1 MNAVATTPSN
11 RWTATFGWL
20 LRREFWENRGGFLWA
35 QLITSGIAVFL
46 AALGAVIGVVQAR
59 RHLPDHAREIGDVAE
74 FLRGM
79 GAAGDGI
86 LMAGFSLTGIV
97 VAFVVFFYALGS
109 LYDDRRDRSAL
120 FWKSLPVSDAQ
131 TVLSKAAWALLLA
144 PAISIAV
151 GLLAGIVLWI
161 IAGIALA
168 ASGVPHAGALFTQ
181 AHPFHVLG
189 RMAATLPLGMLWS
202 LPAVGWLMFCSAWV
216 RSKPFLWA
224 VLVPVLGCVIISI
237 FGAMPGLDVPHGWI
251 WYVAVYRGLMS
262 VIPGTWVAGN
272 LDEQLLNGQDIHD
285 PGDVVRAVLEQ
296 TSNLELYAS
305 IDLWIGAAVGAAFIA
320 AAIYLRRWRDEA

>member
-1 MNAVATTPSN
+1 MNAVATIPSSN
-11 RWTATFGWL
+11 RWTTTFGWL

-35 QLITSGIAVFL
+35 PVIASGIALFL

-59 RHLPDHAREIGDVAE
+59 KHLPEEARHVGDVAE
-74 FLRGM
+74 FAAGM

-120 FWKSLPVSDAQ
+120 FWKSMPVSDTQ

-144 PAISIAV
+144 PAISVAV
-151 GLLAGIVLWI
+151 GLLAGVVLWI

-181 AHPFHVLG
+181 AHPFQVLG
-189 RMAATLPLGMLWS
+189 RMAATLPMGMLWS
-202 LPAVGWLMFCSAWV
+202 LPAVGWLMFCSAIV

-224 VLVPVLGCVIISI
+224 VLIPVLGCVIVSI
-237 FGAMPGLDVPHGWI
+237 FGAMPGMEIPHGKI
-251 WYVAVYRGLMS
+251 WYIAVYRGLMS
-262 VIPGTWVAGN
+262 VVPGSWAVLGIDELAAGSN
-272 LDEQLLNGQDIHD
+272 IDD
-285 PGDVVRAVLEQ
+285 PGELVRVVLEQ
-296 TSNLELYAS
+296 TANLGLYANL
-305 IDLWIGAAVGAAFIA
+305 DLWIGVAVGAAFIA